1 MLNISMRLAEHSM
14 GFAEHFDGICGTFR
28 RDSRNV
34 DVGVGVTSLPVRLH
48 LGVGVTAALAASF
61 FRPSL
66 GIHGTSFW

>member
-1 MLNISMRLAEHSM
+1 MQNISMRLAEHSM
-14 GFAEHFDGICGTFR
+14 GFAEQFR
-28 RDSRNV
+28 RESRND

-61 FRPSL
+61 FLPSS